1 MDVEI
6 RRSKR
11 RQKTIEIRLKGDR
24 IEVLAPD
31 DISDKDLDAHIARF
45 RSRVERRRSR
55 DDSHLEQRATQL
67 NMKYLGGAVS
77 WKSISYSDRMEKRYG
92 SCTPSDGTIR
102 ISSRLRSMPVWVEDY
117 VIVHEL
123 AHMIEPNHGPRFRSL
138 VNRYPLAER
147 ARGFLMAMDM
157 CRRKRAQT

>member
-11 RQKTIEIRLKGDR
+11 RKKTIEIRLREDK
-24 IEVLAPD
+24 IEVLAPA
-31 DISDKDLDAHIARF
+31 DISDGDLNAHIARF
-45 RSRVERRRSR
+45 RSRMEMRKSR
-55 DDSHLEQRATQL
+55 DDSYLEQRAMRL
-67 NMKYLGGAVS
+67 NMKYLGGVIS
-77 WKSISYSDRMEKRYG
+77 WKSISYSDKMERRYG
-92 SCTPSDGTIR
+92 SCTPSNGTIR
-102 ISSRLRSMPVWVEDY
+102 ISPRLRSMPVWVEDY

-123 AHMIEPNHGPRFRSL
+123 AHMIEPNHGPRFWSL

-157 CRRKRAQT
+157 CRRNTMRK

>member
-24 IEVLAPD
+24 IEVLAPA
-31 DISDKDLDAHIARF
+31 DIPDRDLEAHIARF

-55 DDSHLEQRATQL
+55 DDSHLEQRAMRL

-77 WKSISYSDRMEKRYG
+77 WKSISYSDRMDKRYG
-92 SCTPSDGTIR
+92 SCTPSEGTIR
-102 ISSRLRSMPVWVEDY
+102 ISSRLRGMPVWVEDY

-157 CRRKRAQT
+157 CRRKTMQS